1 MQSGDF
7 HLDIRIK
14 VSNPTA
20 FFKKLAKEK
29 REQNINKVHFQVIDS
44 VSNTENHFEWEVNEG
59 RVENVVAQIWAQI
72 RPKMRFLDDI
82 SRKNH

>member
-1 MQSGDF
+1 MQTGDF

-29 REQNINKVHFQVIDS
+29 REQNTDKVHFQVIES
-44 VSNTENHFEWEVNEG
+44 ETYS
-59 RVENVVAQIWAQI
+59 
-72 RPKMRFLDDI
+72 
-82 SRKNH
+82 

>member
-1 MQSGDF
+1 MQPSWMFLEIGKLYYF

-29 REQNINKVHFQVIDS
+29 REENMDKVHFQVIDS
-44 VSNTENHFEWEVNEG
+44 ETNQYLKF
-59 RVENVVAQIWAQI
+59 
-72 RPKMRFLDDI
+72 FL
-82 SRKNH
+82 

>member
-1 MQSGDF
+1 MAITKVYIMLSADF

-29 REQNINKVHFQVIDS
+29 REQNSILHHKKVAEEKREENIQKVHFPVIDS
-44 VSNTENHFEWEVNEG
+44 ETNHYLKFY
-59 RVENVVAQIWAQI
+59 I
-72 RPKMRFLDDI
+72 
-82 SRKNH
+82 